1 MGTDKKRK
9 FSKAQPGQAKR
20 RKMQTATS
28 IPKRP
33 VTADELSWTTVDVPE
48 MFNDAEGFFG
58 LEVVEGVDVVKENG
72 VVQFVSLFTPFSCL
86 HVSRSSDCCC
96 SKVDRRW

>member
-9 FSKAQPGQAKR
+9 FSKAQSGQAKR
-20 RKMQTATS
+20 RKTQAATS

-33 VTADELSWTTVDVPE
+33 VTADELSWKAVDVPE

-58 LEVVEGVDVVKENG
+58 LEVVEGVDVVKDG
-72 VVQFVSLFTPFSCL
+72 GKVQFVSFFLL
-86 HVSRSSDCCC
+86 HFLVSMSHVSSDCRCP
-96 SKVDRRW
+96 KVGRG